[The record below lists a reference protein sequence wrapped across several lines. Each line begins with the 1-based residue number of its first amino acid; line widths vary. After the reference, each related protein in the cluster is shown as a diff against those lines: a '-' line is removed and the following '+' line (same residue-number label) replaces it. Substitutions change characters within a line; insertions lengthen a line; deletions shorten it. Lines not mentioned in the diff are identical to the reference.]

1 MVVSNDKYEL
11 PLFVADSMSELAA
24 QFGVSRQYVAQ
35 WLDVEPVHSAKHK
48 YVSVDVGRLN
58 VNKL

>member
-1 MVVSNDKYEL
+1 MVVSNDRYEL

-24 QFGVSRQYVAQ
+24 HYGLSRQYVASR
-35 WLDVEPVHSAKHK
+35 LDTEPIHNAECK